1 MDATGRRGDATG
13 RFVPVPDARLVG
25 CELSCVRDDR
35 ELFTGVNLS
44 LAPGDVLQLAGP
56 NGCGKT
62 SLLRILCGLAWP
74 ASGDV
79 TWDGADIRRER
90 ASFTAELAYVAHAS
104 AVKSDLTAV
113 ENVRS
118 AMTVSSTGLLRLD
131 PWEALARV
139 GLYGY
144 EDVPARTLS
153 AGQCRRVAL
162 ARLLCGSAA
171 LWVLDEPFTAL
182 DRDGRAMVEGMLNDH
197 SDEGGISI
205 VTSHQAVTLDAGRTV
220 RRIDIGARRAA

>member
-1 MDATGRRGDATG
+1 MGAATSPK
-13 RFVPVPDARLVG
+13 PVSERAAGVRLLG
-25 CELSCVRDDR
+25 QDLSCVRDER
-35 ELFTGVNLS
+35 ELFAGVDVA
-44 LAPGDVLQLAGP
+44 LAPGDVLQVAGP

-74 ASGDV
+74 ASGSV

-90 ASFTAELAYVAHAS
+90 ASFAAELAYVAHAS
-104 AVKSDLTAV
+104 AVKADLTAV

-118 AMTVSSTGLLRLD
+118 AISVSATGVLRLD
-131 PWEALARV
+131 PWEALAKV

-144 EDVPARTLS
+144 EDVAARMLS

-162 ARLLCGSAA
+162 ARLLAGRAA

-182 DRDGRAMVEGMLNDH
+182 DRDGRAMVESMLNAH
-197 SDEGGISI
+197 SDEGGIAV
-205 VTSHQAVTLDAGRTV
+205 VTSHQTVTLDAGRSV
-220 RRIDIGARRAA
+220 HRLELGSRRPT